1 MAAFSSRIS
10 ILVFLTVL
18 GAFTSPVRAEDCP
31 LPGAPPEMP
40 QGASASDEEM
50 KEGREKLQIFVN
62 KLEDYQKCMDH
73 LIETAPPGTTPEQKQ
88 IWVAKSNMAFDAA
101 HQWAEIYSAQ
111 LRAFKARQQ

>member
-18 GAFTSPVRAEDCP
+18 SLSASPARADDCP
-31 LPGAPPEMP
+31 LPGSPPEMP

-50 KEGREKLQIFVN
+50 KEGREKLQAFVN
-62 KLEDYQKCMDH
+62 QLEAYQKCMDQ
-73 LIETAPPGTTPEQKQ
+73 LIENAPSDTKPEQKQ
-88 IWVAKSNMAFDAA
+88 IWAAKSNAAFDAA